1 MRQFSISSF
10 VYRLNLTKFDQS
22 NVLLSALANGLLG
35 AVELAGLATKSL
47 LQAVRVM
54 PHVLL
59 SIAMIWAVVD
69 ASSFVDAVNAYRSI
83 TADQKLDTQSV
94 KHATHTLLVLLLMTW
109 CGAIYYNSTLIRRIA
124 ITEKSI

>member
-109 CGAIYYNSTLIRRIA
+109 CGAIYYNLIQPDKGA
-124 ITEKSI
+124 TAP

>member
-10 VYRLNLTKFDQS
+10 VSRHNLAKIDPS
-22 NVLLSALANGLLG
+22 NPLLSALAHGLLD
-35 AVELAGLATKSL
+35 AVDLAGFAIKSL

-59 SIAMIWAVVD
+59 SMAITWAVVD
-69 ASSFVDAVNAYRSI
+69 PGSFVDVVNTYRSI

-109 CGAIYYNSTLIRRIA
+109 CGAIYYNFIQLGRGATA
-124 ITEKSI
+124 P